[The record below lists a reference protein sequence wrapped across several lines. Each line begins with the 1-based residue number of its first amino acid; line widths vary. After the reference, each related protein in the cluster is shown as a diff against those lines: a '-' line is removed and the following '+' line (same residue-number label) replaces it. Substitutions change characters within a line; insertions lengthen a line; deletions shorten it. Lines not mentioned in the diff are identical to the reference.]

1 MKRLIIIGG
10 GLAGSEAAYQ
20 AAERG
25 IDIILYE
32 MRPEKQTAAHTT
44 GDLAELVCSNSLG
57 SNDSISAPGLLKE
70 ELRQLGSLIIKA
82 ADETRVPAGSALA
95 VDRGLFAKDITERI
109 AGHPRIKLIREEF
122 KNIPEEGPVIIAT
135 GPLTSDA
142 IVSDMI
148 RLTGKKNLYFYDAIS
163 PIIDADSI
171 NWDRVF
177 KASRYGKGGD
187 DYVNCPMTEEEYNQF
202 YNALMNAEKASS
214 HDFEDARY
222 FEGCMPIE
230 VIAERGKDSLRY
242 GPMKPVGL
250 INPKTKREPY
260 ANVQLRLENR
270 FGTAY
275 NIVGFQTK
283 LKYGEQA
290 KVFRMIPGLENA
302 EFLRHGSLHRNTFIN
317 APLFLKDTLQF
328 KNRDDLFFAGQITGV
343 EGYMESTAMGL
354 VAGINAAKL
363 IKGEFINPLPK
374 ESAIGSLISYITT
387 TEPSRFQ
394 PMNINLGIMPPLENR
409 IRNKDEKRRFIAE
422 RAIKAINTW
431 KGEYAEV
438 H

>member
-1 MKRLIIIGG
+1 MKRIIIIGG

-25 IDIILYE
+25 IDVSLYE
-32 MRPEKQTAAHTT
+32 MRPERMTPAHTT
-44 GDLAELVCSNSLG
+44 GELAELVCSNSLG
-57 SNDSISAPGLLKE
+57 SNDSISAPGILKE
-70 ELRQLGSLIIKA
+70 ELRRLGSLIIKA
-82 ADETRVPAGSALA
+82 ADEAKVPAVSALA
-95 VDRGLFAKDITERI
+95 VDRELFAKDITERI
-109 AGHPRIKLIREEF
+109 AGHPRIKLIREEI
-122 KNIPEEGPVIIAT
+122 KNIPNGCPVIIAT

-142 IVSDMI
+142 LVSDI
-148 RLTGKKNLYFYDAIS
+148 IKLTGKNNLFFYDAIS

-187 DYVNCPMTEEEYNQF
+187 DYVNCPMTNEEYNQF
-202 YNALMNAEKASS
+202 YNALMSAEKASS

-230 VIAERGKDSLRY
+230 VIAERGKDSPRY

-250 INPKTKREPY
+250 IEPKTKKEPH
-260 ANVQLRLENR
+260 AVVQLRMENR
-270 FGTAY
+270 FGSAY

-302 EFLRHGSLHRNTFIN
+302 EFLRYGSLHRNTFIN

-328 KNRDDLFFAGQITGV
+328 KKRDDLFFAGQITGV

-363 IKGEFINPLPK
+363 IKGEAIIPLPK
-374 ESAIGSLISYITT
+374 ESAIGSLINYIATC
-387 TEPSRFQ
+387 EPDRFQ
-394 PMNINLGIMPPLENR
+394 PMNINLGIMPPLEKR
-409 IRNKDEKRRFIAE
+409 IRNKDEKKRLMAE
-422 RAIKAINTW
+422 RAIKAIKGW

>member
-1 MKRLIIIGG
+1 MKRLVIIGG

-25 IDIILYE
+25 IEVVLYE
-32 MRPEKQTAAHTT
+32 MRPDKQTPAHTT

-57 SNDSISAPGLLKE
+57 SNDSISAPGILKE
-70 ELRQLGSLIIKA
+70 ELRQLGSLIIRA
-82 ADETRVPAGSALA
+82 ADETKVPAGSALA
-95 VDRGLFAKDITERI
+95 VDRELFAKDITEKI
-109 AGHPRIKLIREEF
+109 AGHPCIKLIREEIR
-122 KNIPEEGPVIIAT
+122 NIPNEPVIIAT

-142 IVSDMI
+142 LSSDI
-148 RLTGKKNLYFYDAIS
+148 INLTGKNNLFFYDAIS

-177 KASRYGKGGD
+177 KASRYCKGGD
-187 DYVNCPMTEEEYNQF
+187 DYVNCPMTNEEYNQF

-230 VIAERGKDSLRY
+230 VIAERGKDSPRY

-250 INPKTKREPY
+250 IEPKTKKEPY
-260 ANVQLRLENR
+260 AVVQLRLENR

-290 KVFRMIPGLENA
+290 RVFRMIPGLENA
-302 EFLRHGSLHRNTFIN
+302 EFLRYGSLHRNTFIN

-328 KNRDDLFFAGQITGV
+328 KKRDELFFAGQITGV

-354 VAGINAAKL
+354 IAGINAAKL
-363 IKGEFINPLPK
+363 IKGEALNPLPT
-374 ESAIGSLISYITT
+374 ESAIGSLINYITT
-387 TEPSRFQ
+387 CEPDRFQ
-394 PMNINLGIMPPLENR
+394 PMNINLGIMPPLEKR
-409 IRNKDEKRRFIAE
+409 TRNKDEKKRLVAE
-422 RAIKAINTW
+422 RAIKAISMW

>member
-25 IDIILYE
+25 IDVSLYE
-32 MRPEKQTAAHTT
+32 MRPERMTPAHTT
-44 GDLAELVCSNSLG
+44 DNLAELVCSNSLG
-57 SNDSISAPGLLKE
+57 SNDSISAPGILKE
-70 ELRQLGSLIIKA
+70 ELRQLSSLIIKA
-82 ADETRVPAGSALA
+82 ADETKVPAGSALA
-95 VDRGLFAKDITERI
+95 VDRELFAKDITERI
-109 AGHPRIKLIREEF
+109 AGHPRIKLIRAEIR
-122 KNIPEEGPVIIAT
+122 NIPDECPVIIAT

-142 IVSDMI
+142 LVSDIMN
-148 RLTGKKNLYFYDAIS
+148 LTGKNNLFFYDAIS
-163 PIIDADSI
+163 PIIDAETI
-171 NWDRVF
+171 NWDKVF

-187 DYVNCPMTEEEYNQF
+187 DYVNCPMTNEEYNQF
-202 YNALMNAEKASS
+202 YNALMSAEKALS

-230 VIAERGKDSLRY
+230 VIAERGKDSPRY

-250 INPKTKREPY
+250 IDPKTKREPY

-270 FGTAY
+270 FGSAY

-290 KVFRMIPGLENA
+290 RVFRMIPGLENA
-302 EFLRHGSLHRNTFIN
+302 GFLRYGSLHRNTFIN
-317 APLFLKDTLQF
+317 GPLFLKDTLQF
-328 KNRDDLFFAGQITGV
+328 KKRDELFFAGQITGV

-363 IKGEFINPLPK
+363 IKGEALNPLPT
-374 ESAIGSLISYITT
+374 ESAIGSLINYITT
-387 TEPSRFQ
+387 CEPDRFQ
-394 PMNINLGIMPPLENR
+394 PMNINLGIMPPLEKR
-409 IRNKDEKRRFIAE
+409 IRNKDEKKRLVAE
-422 RAIKAINTW
+422 RAIKAISMW